1 MADGVSVDVDRLE
14 RVLEDLREATA
25 ASRVTLRLDTPGAVF
40 PVAGEAL
47 AAGIR
52 SIREATEIDLRAA
65 KTFQYLE
72 REQKLLIQDDCGQG
86 EFPAPPELIQLYG
99 VKAQML
105 APVVRDGRLAGIVS
119 VHYAP
124 AVRRWSASD
133 VTALEDA
140 VGRVH
145 ALLDGAGA

>member
-1 MADGVSVDVDRLE
+1 
-14 RVLEDLREATA
+14 
-25 ASRVTLRLDTPGAVF
+25 
-40 PVAGEAL
+40 
-47 AAGIR
+47 
-52 SIREATEIDLRAA
+52 
-65 KTFQYLE
+65 
-72 REQKLLIQDDCGQG
+72 
-86 EFPAPPELIQLYG
+86 
-99 VKAQML
+99 ML

-145 ALLDGAGA
+145 ALLDGAG